1 MRSFLLK
8 KVLAL
13 AIALFAFSALDLQAQ
28 EGCVF
33 ISEYIEGSSNNKAL
47 EIYNG
52 CDNAVDLSNYQ
63 VLTFANGATEA
74 SFEFVGEGM
83 LDPGEVY
90 TICNSRAEF
99 VDQCDTTSS
108 VAGFNG
114 NDAIALVNLQTGDM
128 LDIIG
133 FIGEDPGSWDV
144 SDGAGS
150 TQNQTL
156 VRRPEILSGNTDWDT
171 AQDEWI
177 VLEQDVIDSL
187 GFHNVVEEGS
197 GEPTM
202 FSLQILH
209 ASDLE
214 GGVDAIDNAPSF
226 AAIIDTLEEDSDNT
240 LILSGGDNY
249 IPGPFFGA
257 AGDGSLRPVFQSIYQ
272 DLFDEPSLTNIREGS
287 GRADITIMNII
298 GFDAS
303 AVGNHEFD
311 AGTNAITDIIGTDIR
326 GETLGDVRWLGSQF
340 PYLSANLDFSGDD
353 NLAGFFTDEILP
365 NTAFRSTPDDL
376 AAAAA
381 APKIAPYT
389 TIERSGELIG
399 VVGATTQILADIT
412 SNGGVSVIGPT
423 MNDMPALAGVI
434 QPAIDALAAEG
445 INKIVLVTHLQQ
457 FALEQELATLLSGV
471 DIIVAGGSDVL
482 MAQDD
487 DVLRP
492 GDAADEVYP
501 YETTNADGDPV
512 VVLGIPG
519 EYTYVGRLLVHFTE
533 DGVVV
538 PESTANELNGVYA
551 SLDEVVNDL
560 YGDADPFAEGSKGEL
575 VQRLTNA
582 VQAVVTEQDGNI
594 IGRTSVYL
602 EGRRGFVRTEE
613 TNLGNLTADAN
624 LAIAREFDASV
635 ALSLKNGGG
644 IRAAIGQ
651 IVEVE
656 EGVYVPG
663 PPPANPEA
671 GKEAGDVSQLDVTNS
686 LRFNN
691 NLTLLT
697 LTMEEL
703 LAVLEHGVAES
714 GPGATPGRFP
724 QVGGVSFTVDTTR
737 EAGSRIGDVFL
748 IDENGDPTEQL
759 VDDGEIVTEPDRTV
773 RIVTLGFLAG
783 GGDGYPFPGGDDADR
798 LDLDEVLTDPG
809 NATFANPGTE
819 QDAFAEY
826 MLANF
831 FDTTFDQAETPSEED
846 MRIVFDTQEEMPSAR
861 VQVVHN
867 AADPAAEVV
876 DIYVDIITD
885 TVKIEDFAFR
895 TATPFLDLPAGIE
908 INIVVAT
915 GTSESIEEGIA
926 SFSVTPEDGQGYHVV
941 ANGVLNPDDF
951 APNPEGLDIA
961 FTLFT
966 AADAREAAED
976 GESVDLRVLH
986 GATDAPNV
994 GVNANGNT
1002 VIPGFS
1008 YGDFAGYLSVPADF
1022 YQLDITPG
1030 GQPDN
1035 VLLSF
1040 DADLSGLGG
1049 GAALVAAS
1057 GFLDPAANQDGAAFA
1072 LIAVLPDGT
1081 VITLPQT
1088 QPEEPGIFQ
1097 LVNGAGDVL
1106 IADLQ
1111 DGHTIDLADYP
1122 LDRFNIEVIPDA
1134 ETIGRVD
1141 FLLEGPVFVERAE
1154 VEAPFFLF
1162 ADLPIARQLEPG
1174 SYQLTATPNTQRG
1187 SGGEFLESLSI
1198 SFEVVNSASFGSIQL
1213 VSRDEDV
1220 LDEAFE
1226 DGDVINLD
1234 SFPGVRFN
1242 VLAETDPAVVGSVVF
1257 ELNGPLS
1264 RTGAENEAPYYL
1276 FGPSNLGRELPVGT
1290 YTLTITPYNEIGGNG
1305 FPGETVTINF
1315 EVIESE
1321 APFRTLP
1328 QVGQMQSDVTAQA
1341 LEVAV
1346 SPNPANS
1353 GAYFRLS
1360 GEMMGTVHARIIN
1373 QQGAVV
1379 KEMVIQKEDA
1389 SFDVPVDLS
1398 QLNAGMYFVQFF
1410 LNGYQP
1416 STRLIITK

>member
-1 MRSFLLK
+1 MRNSLSQ

-13 AIALFAFSALDLQAQ
+13 AMTLFAFSALILQAQ

-52 CDNAVDLSNYQ
+52 CENAVDLSNYQ

-74 SFEFVGEGM
+74 SFVFVGEGM
-83 LDPGEVY
+83 LEPGEVY

-114 NDAIALVNLQTGDM
+114 NDAIALVNLQTGDT

-133 FIGEDPGSWDV
+133 VIGEDPGSWDV

-156 VRRPEILSGNTDWDT
+156 VRRPEILSGNTGWET
-171 AQDEWI
+171 AQNEWI

-187 GFHNVVEEGS
+187 GFHNVVEDGGS
-197 GEPTM
+197 DPTL

-214 GGVDAIDNAPSF
+214 GGVDAIDNAPNF

-272 DLFDEPSLTNIREGS
+272 DLFDEPGLTNIREGS

-311 AGTNAITDIIGTDIR
+311 AGTNAVTDIIGADIR
-326 GETLGDVRWLGSQF
+326 GETLGDVRWLGAQF

-353 NLAGFFTDEILP
+353 NLAGFFTDAILP

-389 TIERSGELIG
+389 TIERSGEQIG
-399 VVGATTQILADIT
+399 IVGATTQILQDIT
-412 SNGGVSVIGPT
+412 SNGGVSVVGPT
-423 MNDMPALAGVI
+423 TNDMPALAEVI
-434 QPAIDALAAEG
+434 QPAIDALEAEG

-482 MAQDD
+482 MAQED

-492 GDAADEVYP
+492 GDDADQVYP
-501 YETTNADGDPV
+501 FETTNADGDPAILV
-512 VVLGIPG
+512 GIPG
-519 EYTYVGRLLVHFTE
+519 EYTYVGRLLVDFNE

-538 PESTANELNGVYA
+538 PESAGNELNGVYA

-560 YGDADPFAEGSKGEL
+560 YGDADPFAEGTKGEL
-575 VQRLTNA
+575 VQRLTDA
-582 VQAVVTEQDGNI
+582 VSAVVTAQDGNI
-594 IGRTSVYL
+594 IARTDVYL

-624 LAIAREFDASV
+624 LAIAQAFDTTV
-635 ALSLKNGGG
+635 VLSLKNGGG

-651 IVEVE
+651 IIEVE
-656 EGVYVPG
+656 DGVYVPS

-714 GPGATPGRFP
+714 EPGATPGRFP
-724 QVGGVSFTVDTTR
+724 QVGGVSFTVDTTQ

-748 IDENGDPTEQL
+748 IDENGEPTEQL
-759 VDDGEIVTEPDRTV
+759 VENGDIIADEGRTV

-783 GGDGYPFPGGDDADR
+783 GGDGYPFPSGEGADR
-798 LDLDEVLTDPG
+798 VDLDEVLTEPG
-809 NATFANPGTE
+809 DATFADPGTE

-831 FDTTFDQAETPSEED
+831 FDTPFDRAETPSDED
-846 MRIVFDTQEEMPSAR
+846 TRIVFAPADTTMPATAR

-867 AADPAAEVV
+867 AADPAAAVV
-876 DIYVDIITD
+876 DIYVDVMTD

-908 INIVVAT
+908 INIVVAP

-926 SFSVTPEDGQGYHVV
+926 SFPVTLEDGQAYHVV

-1002 VIPGFS
+1002 IIPGFS
-1008 YGDFAGYLSVPADF
+1008 YGDFAGYLSVPVSAIERP
-1022 YQLDITPG
+1022 YSY
-1030 GQPDN
+1030 
-1035 VLLSF
+1035 VMRVKS
-1040 DADLSGLGG
+1040 
-1049 GAALVAAS
+1049 
-1057 GFLDPAANQDGAAFA
+1057 
-1072 LIAVLPDGT
+1072 
-1081 VITLPQT
+1081 
-1088 QPEEPGIFQ
+1088 
-1097 LVNGAGDVL
+1097 AGSCKHW
-1106 IADLQ
+1106 
-1111 DGHTIDLADYP
+1111 HTMP
-1122 LDRFNIEVIPDA
+1122 KM
-1134 ETIGRVD
+1134 
-1141 FLLEGPVFVERAE
+1141 
-1154 VEAPFFLF
+1154 
-1162 ADLPIARQLEPG
+1162 
-1174 SYQLTATPNTQRG
+1174 S
-1187 SGGEFLESLSI
+1187 
-1198 SFEVVNSASFGSIQL
+1198 
-1213 VSRDEDV
+1213 
-1220 LDEAFE
+1220 
-1226 DGDVINLD
+1226 
-1234 SFPGVRFN
+1234 
-1242 VLAETDPAVVGSVVF
+1242 
-1257 ELNGPLS
+1257 
-1264 RTGAENEAPYYL
+1264 
-1276 FGPSNLGRELPVGT
+1276 
-1290 YTLTITPYNEIGGNG
+1290 
-1305 FPGETVTINF
+1305 
-1315 EVIESE
+1315 
-1321 APFRTLP
+1321 
-1328 QVGQMQSDVTAQA
+1328 M
-1341 LEVAV
+1341 
-1346 SPNPANS
+1346 
-1353 GAYFRLS
+1353 
-1360 GEMMGTVHARIIN
+1360 
-1373 QQGAVV
+1373 
-1379 KEMVIQKEDA
+1379 K
-1389 SFDVPVDLS
+1389 
-1398 QLNAGMYFVQFF
+1398 
-1410 LNGYQP
+1410 
-1416 STRLIITK
+1416 